1 MTLRLRPPQE
11 ADLDALAAI
20 DGGYV
25 ARFGVEPVVNAAS
38 LRYFARSGHAF
49 VAERVAPD
57 GTASCRGFVLA
68 HAVWGG
74 DGAAVQTSRL
84 ATAETDE
91 SAVTAALL
99 AALTKSAYDAGVYDL
114 AVTLPRADAAL
125 GDALVHATF
134 QQDESVTFRRALG
147 SRGRQG
153 RATSAPSPGGA
164 SSGRSSSAR
173 PAGDRPPGGR
183 HG

>member
-20 DGGYV
+20 DGGYG

-74 DGAAVQTSRL
+74 DRAAVQTSRL
-84 ATAETDE
+84 ATAEAEE

-114 AVTLPRADAAL
+114 SVTLPRGDTAL
-125 GDALVHATF
+125 GDALAQATF
-134 QQDESVTFRRALG
+134 QQDASVTFRRALG
-147 SRGRQG
+147 SRARN
-153 RATSAPSPGGA
+153 GGA
-164 SSGRSSSAR
+164 ATGPSSGGPSSSR
-173 PAGDRPPGGR
+173 SPTGPLPEGR